1 MTNFLGGLNTPD
13 DAMTIG
19 LVQFAVPR
27 IARKEDV
34 ETTLEKICAM
44 VRNARATLP
53 QIDLLVFPEYSL
65 IGLNP
70 QAWLDSDLLLDLE
83 GPEVKALAAACREA
97 GTWGC
102 FSIMEKNPSGAPYN
116 TGIICDDEGRTVQV
130 YRKMHPWVP
139 AEPWAPG
146 DRGVKVCDG
155 PKGSKLSL
163 IICHDG
169 MLPEMAREASYLGAN
184 VILRTAGYT
193 YPIQDSWRATNI
205 VNAFTNLAF
214 TASVCL
220 AGPDELGIWSQGE
233 AMVCSYD
240 GTVISQGDGS
250 PDRIVTC
257 GVRPREADEAR
268 RTWGVENNI
277 YQLGHRGYVAVEGG
291 ATDCPYTYMN
301 DLMKGQ
307 YRLPWE
313 DEIRH
318 VDGTRTGYPAPAQVR
333 ARPGGI
339 G

>member
-1 MTNFLGGLNTPD
+1 
-13 DAMTIG
+13 
-19 LVQFAVPR
+19 
-27 IARKEDV
+27 
-34 ETTLEKICAM
+34 
-44 VRNARATLP
+44 
-53 QIDLLVFPEYSL
+53 
-65 IGLNP
+65 
-70 QAWLDSDLLLDLE
+70 
-83 GPEVKALAAACREA
+83 
-97 GTWGC
+97 
-102 FSIMEKNPSGAPYN
+102 
-116 TGIICDDEGRTVQV
+116 
-130 YRKMHPWVP
+130 
-139 AEPWAPG
+139 
-146 DRGVKVCDG
+146 
-155 PKGSKLSL
+155 
-163 IICHDG
+163 
-169 MLPEMAREASYLGAN
+169 
-184 VILRTAGYT
+184 
-193 YPIQDSWRATNI
+193 
-205 VNAFTNLAF
+205 
-214 TASVCL
+214 
-220 AGPDELGIWSQGE
+220 
-233 AMVCSYD
+233 MVCSYD